1 MRVRAPPWCILRRSE
16 PHRPR
21 SLFTFQRCPMTDWRD
36 GLAYA
41 GAVIMFGLA
50 ILVARVEI
58 SRADVY
64 ADAIRRKV
72 VLELY

>member
-1 MRVRAPPWCILRRSE
+1 
-16 PHRPR
+16 
-21 SLFTFQRCPMTDWRD
+21 MTDWRD